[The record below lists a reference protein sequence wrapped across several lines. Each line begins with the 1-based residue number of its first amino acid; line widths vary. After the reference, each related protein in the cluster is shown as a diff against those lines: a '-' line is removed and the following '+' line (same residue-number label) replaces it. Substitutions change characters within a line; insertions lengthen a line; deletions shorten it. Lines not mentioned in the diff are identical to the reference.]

1 MNDEKNAAPE
11 TEEEAASTEVVED
24 TQNPVSDTAE
34 VAAADTEV
42 EASAETEKTE
52 ETEPETDGADA
63 DLEGVEVVHT
73 SDYDSN
79 RLFSDFPLSS
89 DILKGIEAHGYKTA
103 TAVQAGTLEA
113 ALAGRD
119 MVVRSK
125 TGTGKTAA
133 FVLPIIEQIGAGAR
147 EVQGI
152 ILAPTREL
160 ARQVAEEAAK
170 LAQFKDI
177 HVVAIYGGVGFGAQ
191 EEALKDGAALVVGT
205 PGRILDHLRRGTLDL
220 SNARFA
226 ALDEA
231 DEMLAQGFYED
242 VTKILDQTPESRQ
255 VLMFSATI
263 DERVRSIIQKYTK
276 DPLDLRLSTD
286 ADKVD
291 NIDHII
297 YESSPD
303 FHKARALLAI
313 IEQEQPK
320 SAVIFCNTREDTATV
335 ATFLSRQGL
344 DIELLSGEL
353 PQNKREAVMKRVK
366 SGKTQFL
373 AATDVAARG
382 IDISDLT
389 HVVNYSLPE
398 DPAVYLHRSGR
409 TGRIGKKGIC
419 ISLVGGA
426 ELHTRKVLVNQYEI
440 DFSTRPLPSKEQAAT
455 ARVERQVRSIKE
467 AMGTMAFEGYLDAV
481 RAIKERP
488 DGDVLLAATM
498 RAFFLWDRIR
508 KAEAEGGPDSV
519 GALAAERKQR
529 SEERRGGGGRGGR
542 GGDRDRGGRGGRGGD
557 RDRGGRGGDRDRG
570 GRGGD
575 RDRGGRGGRGGDR
588 DRSARG
594 GDRDRGGRGG
604 DRERNA
610 GQNEPK
616 SEGRTDGG
624 SGGGDGRRRR
634 RRRSGGSSEGSG
646 GGSNS

>member
-1 MNDEKNAAPE
+1 MNEEKNAAQE
-11 TEEEAASTEVVED
+11 NEEEAVATE
-24 TQNPVSDTAE
+24 E
-34 VAAADTEV
+34 VAAAPEGDSEDAEEVETAAAEEADETTEDEGETPAEDAGTEV
-42 EASAETEKTE
+42 DL
-52 ETEPETDGADA
+52 DG
-63 DLEGVEVVHT
+63 VQVVHS

-79 RLFSDFPLSS
+79 RAFSDFPLSAE
-89 DILKGIEAHGYKTA
+89 ILQGIEAHGYKTA
-103 TAVQAGTLEA
+103 TAVQAATLEA

-133 FVLPIIEQIGAGAR
+133 FSLPILEQIDSGAR

-152 ILAPTREL
+152 VLAPTREL
-160 ARQVAEEAAK
+160 ARQVAEEATQ

-191 EEALKDGAALVVGT
+191 EAALNEGAELIVGT
-205 PGRILDHLRRGTLDL
+205 PGRILDHIRRGNLDL
-220 SNARFA
+220 STARFA

-263 DERVRSIIQKYTK
+263 DERVRSIIQRYTK

-286 ADKVD
+286 ADKVE
-291 NIDHII
+291 NIQHII

-313 IEQEQPK
+313 IEQEEPG

-344 DIELLSGEL
+344 DVELISGEL
-353 PQNKREAVMKRVK
+353 PQKKREAVMKRVK
-366 SGKTQFL
+366 SGRTQFL
-373 AATDVAARG
+373 TATDVAARG

-389 HVVNYSLPE
+389 HVLNYSLPE

-409 TGRIGKKGIC
+409 TGRIGKTGIC

-426 ELHTRKVLVNQYEI
+426 ELHTRKTLANQYEI
-440 DFSTRPLPSKEQAAT
+440 NFEVRPLPSKEEAAQ

-467 AMGTMAFEGYLDAV
+467 AMGTMAFEGYLGTV

-488 DGDVLLAATM
+488 DGDVLLAAAM
-498 RAFFLWDRIR
+498 RAFFLWDRMR

-519 GALAAERKQR
+519 GALAEERENR
-529 SEERRGGGGRGGR
+529 NSRRGGGGRGRGR
-542 GGDRDRGGRGGRGGD
+542 RDGGRRDGGRRDGDRPDDGKQQAKG
-557 RDRGGRGGDRDRG
+557 
-570 GRGGD
+570 
-575 RDRGGRGGRGGDR
+575 
-588 DRSARG
+588 S
-594 GDRDRGGRGG
+594 
-604 DRERNA
+604 
-610 GQNEPK
+610 
-616 SEGRTDGG
+616 SEGGE
-624 SGGGDGRRRR
+624 GDGRRRR
-634 RRRSGGSSEGSG
+634 RRRRRGGRG
-646 GGSNS
+646 GGEKPAN